1 MRKIKKNRVK
11 ILVIDNFDSFTY
23 NLVHY
28 IEHITGVKPDVKRN
42 NEIKAAEAGDYD
54 KICISPGPGLPSEAG
69 ITKEVIRLW
78 APQKSVLGV
87 CLGHQSLAEVF
98 GGTLKNLDTV
108 MHGVSRTVRVLKAD
122 MLFAN
127 IPERFEAGRYH
138 SWVIDNP
145 GILEV
150 IAEDDDKNIMAVK
163 HPQFNVYGVQF
174 HPESIMT
181 PEGMNIISNWI
192 LKT

>member
-1 MRKIKKNRVK
+1 MK

-42 NEIKAAEAGDYD
+42 SEINAVEAGVYD

-69 ITKEVIRLW
+69 ITKDVISQW
-78 APQKSVLGV
+78 APYKSILGV
-87 CLGHQSLAEVF
+87 CLGHQALAEVY

-108 MHGVSRTVRVLKAD
+108 MHGVSRNVRVLKAD
-122 MLFAN
+122 MLFDN
-127 IPERFEAGRYH
+127 IPELFEAGRYH

-163 HPQFNVYGVQF
+163 HPQWNVYGVQF

-181 PEGMNIISNWI
+181 PEGMNIMSNWI